1 MSRSQPSSSWG
12 LWGPFTEGP
21 SRGGLEMVGDGALC
35 PSTAQPSSAHHSPAQ
50 PNPAQPSSAQ
60 PSPALLWISLE
71 QTQGELPDC
80 CRTGPCVPKGS
91 LVPKGPCVPKGRD
104 PPASLGSQPEI
115 CSPCSFLLFIPQKVQ
130 LGLVFKP
137 HEFLI
142 LSPTPVPWECSV
154 QQPDFPVPLRVLQN
168 DRATLDTFP
177 GHLKPF
183 ITKCSR
189 APW

>member
-1 MSRSQPSSSWG
+1 MPQHSSAELSPSQP
-12 LWGPFTEGP
+12 GPTQ
-21 SRGGLEMVGDGALC
+21 
-35 PSTAQPSSAHHSPAQ
+35 PSTAQLSTT
-50 PNPAQPSSAQ
+50 QPSTALDQ
-60 PSPALLWISLE
+60 PRTNPGRAPRLLQDGIL
-71 QTQGELPDC
+71 C
-80 CRTGPCVPKGS
+80 PKGIPC
-91 LVPKGPCVPKGRD
+91 PKGTLCPKGTGA
-104 PPASLGSQPEI
+104 PASLGSQPEI